1 MVECRIVCQD
11 LAMGTDAEGEKVKD
25 PMRNIV
31 PILLDANVSV
41 SDKIRIILL
50 YIIHKGG
57 FWSHSC
63 FVFMFMFLWFYGVFL
78 CWQVQA
84 IVKVLR
90 RLKCRH
96 MIHSGI
102 TEENLNKL
110 IQHAQVPTDEKVVIT
125 NMQNLSVP
133 IIQDVSAISISN

>member
-1 MVECRIVCQD
+1 
-11 LAMGTDAEGEKVKD
+11 
-25 PMRNIV
+25 
-31 PILLDANVSV
+31 
-41 SDKIRIILL
+41 
-50 YIIHKGG
+50 
-57 FWSHSC
+57 
-63 FVFMFMFLWFYGVFL
+63 
-78 CWQVQA
+78 
-84 IVKVLR
+84 
-90 RLKCRH
+90 